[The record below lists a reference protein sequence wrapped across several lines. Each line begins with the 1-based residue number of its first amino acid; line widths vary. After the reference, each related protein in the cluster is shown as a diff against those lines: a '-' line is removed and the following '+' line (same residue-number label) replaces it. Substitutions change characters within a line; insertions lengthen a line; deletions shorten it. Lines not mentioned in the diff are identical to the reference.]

1 MNMKSQERFSSH
13 ALLLALIPRD
23 EIQTAILDAPCQPDI
38 RGESLYS
45 EVVPES
51 LIHKYS
57 SFTLNKS
64 RVGDD

>member
-1 MNMKSQERFSSH
+1 MDLKSQEHFSSH
-13 ALLLALIPRD
+13 VLLLALIPRGG
-23 EIQTAILDAPCQPDI
+23 IQTAILDVPCQPDI
-38 RGESLYS
+38 RGENLYS

-64 RVGDD
+64 RVGHD